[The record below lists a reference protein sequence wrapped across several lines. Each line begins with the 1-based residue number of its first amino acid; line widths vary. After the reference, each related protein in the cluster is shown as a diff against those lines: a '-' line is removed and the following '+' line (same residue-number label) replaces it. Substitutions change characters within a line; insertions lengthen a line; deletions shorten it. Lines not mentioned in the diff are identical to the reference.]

1 MKHNSAP
8 QSVQQKLAQLHAS
21 PCVEARIQT
30 VEKNFHTAL
39 KRFAQAI
46 LLIATAVSQKNL
58 SRLEKKLVGASELLN
73 TLQSN
78 T

>member
-8 QSVQQKLAQLHAS
+8 QSVQQKLAQLCTS
-21 PCVEARIQT
+21 PHVEARMQT

-46 LLIATAVSQKNL
+46 LLIATAVT
-58 SRLEKKLVGASELLN
+58 KKI
-73 TLQSN
+73 
-78 T
+78 